1 MYINCYIKYIE
12 VSQVPYKGTI
22 EKWYDEKH
30 TWFNNSHISTS
41 EINTHTIND
50 FILCILFIYVVSYE
64 MGFYI
69 ACFVPIIMYK
79 YTPDSGDSI
88 NFYDDVYFM
97 TCQSFY
103 CDSLFLK

>member
-1 MYINCYIKYIE
+1 
-12 VSQVPYKGTI
+12 
-22 EKWYDEKH
+22 
-30 TWFNNSHISTS
+30 
-41 EINTHTIND
+41 
-50 FILCILFIYVVSYE
+50 